1 MQTGFC
7 LKTSNRCNLFVVSRL
22 CPDIFCFAFLSLSF
36 FILCAN
42 DLLKLS
48 LSLESGWLTMA
59 MVAGVGLRVLRHI
72 LQRSWPHLHS
82 GPAHT
87 EALRK
92 GEWSALSGKINKSN
106 SDFFL
111 GEAGSFGLIAG
122 PLTWTDFK
130 EANVFLHI
138 ERSICVENGE
148 SERQW

>member
-7 LKTSNRCNLFVVSRL
+7 LKISNRCNLFVVSRL

-48 LSLESGWLTMA
+48 LSIESGWQWQWLQVLASECCDISYNDLDLIFTVDLPTQKHYERVSGVLWVEKSTILT
-59 MVAGVGLRVLRHI
+59 
-72 LQRSWPHLHS
+72 P
-82 GPAHT
+82 T
-87 EALRK
+87 
-92 GEWSALSGKINKSN
+92 
-106 SDFFL
+106 FL